1 MKVGWKLLAIGLV
14 VFGLT
19 GVSIAGAAPLSPQ
32 AQTGRDL
39 LERAVAG
46 VGGAR
51 ALNQLSRLTIAAN
64 GTRWVFD
71 EGFDPGVDPI
81 GPFEVQVAYDIAA
94 GALRLDYLAES
105 RGVKRPVREVI
116 AGQLGYI
123 EGVDA
128 NGGQPGLKNMSSD
141 RWASIR
147 KHQRL
152 LNPHLILRD
161 LVADPSL
168 AADGGQA
175 MLDGSAHR
183 LLVVRDPVA
192 PLTLF
197 INASS
202 GRIAKLATME
212 SDTLRR
218 DVPLEVVYSNWQ
230 AAQQQGLLFPAE
242 ASVFFDGVRV
252 HQETRTAINVNPA
265 LDAALFAFPAG
276 VAPTYNQA
284 LAARG
289 EAFHQYQQS
298 HAALGFPRD
307 APQMTVRAT
316 ELAPGVFHLT
326 GSSHNSLVIVQS
338 QGITVIE
345 APFDEIRSQAVI
357 SWIKSNFPNKF
368 IAYVVSSHHHADHSA
383 GLRTYAAYGAN
394 IVMGASAKP
403 FFERVFQANSNIV
416 RDALA
421 NNPVAV
427 PIYPVPLNGSFT
439 IQDES
444 QPVVVY
450 PLLDAHAR
458 DMVISY
464 VPKAGIVFVSDL
476 YSPNPSATTNPGA
489 GARAVKDKIT
499 TLGLDAKMVVGG
511 HGGSIDYD
519 ALLKLLEL

>member
-1 MKVGWKLLAIGLV
+1 MKVGWKLFAIGLV

-19 GVSIAGAAPLSPQ
+19 GVSVAGASPLTPQ
-32 AQTGRDL
+32 SQSGRDL
-39 LERAVAG
+39 LARAVAG
-46 VGGAR
+46 LGGTR
-51 ALNQLSRLTIAAN
+51 ALDQLTRFTLAAN

-81 GPFEVQVAYDIAA
+81 GPFEVQIAYDIAA
-94 GALRLDYLAES
+94 DALRLDYSAES

-123 EGVDA
+123 QGVDA

-152 LNPHLILRD
+152 LNPHLIFRG
-161 LVADPSL
+161 LVANPSL
-168 AADGGQA
+168 ASDGGQV

-183 LLVVRDPVA
+183 LLVVQDRVA

-197 INASS
+197 INART
-202 GRIAKLATME
+202 GQIAKLTTME

-218 DVPLEVVYSNWQ
+218 DVALEVVYSNWQ
-230 AAQQQGLLFPAE
+230 AVQPQGLLFPSE
-242 ASVFFDGVRV
+242 VSVFFDGARV
-252 HQETRTAINVNPA
+252 HQETRTAIAVNPA
-265 LDAALFAFPAG
+265 IDAALFTFPAG
-276 VAPTYNQA
+276 VAPVYNEA

-307 APQMTVRAT
+307 APQATVRVS

-326 GSSHNSLVIVQS
+326 GSSHNSLAIVQS
-338 QGITVIE
+338 QGITLIE

-357 SWIKSNFPNKF
+357 NWIKSNFPNKF

-383 GLRTYAAYGAN
+383 GLRTYAAHGAN
-394 IVMGASAKP
+394 IVMGESAKP
-403 FFERVFQANSNIV
+403 FFERVFQANSTIV

-439 IQDES
+439 IRDES

-450 PLLDAHAR
+450 PLFDAHAR
-458 DMVISY
+458 DMVITY
-464 VPKAGIVFVSDL
+464 VPNAGIIFVSDL
-476 YSPNPSATTNPGA
+476 YSPNPNATTNPGP
-489 GARAVKDKIT
+489 GARAVKDRIT
-499 TLGLDAKMVVGG
+499 ILGLDVKTIVGG
-511 HGGSIDYD
+511 HGGSISYD
-519 ALLKLLEL
+519 AFMKLLEL